1 MTARTSTNGDGVA
14 NWILLRLTGV
24 ALSVLVLGH
33 FALTHI
39 INDVAE
45 TDSAFVADR
54 FGNALFLTWDGA
66 MLVAALVHGAAGL
79 WIIAG
84 EYAGTRR
91 RSWRGSLVALTTAMA
106 VVGIVTLV
114 VAR

>member
-1 MTARTSTNGDGVA
+1 MTARTSTNRDGVA

-54 FGNALFLTWDGA
+54 FGNALFLTWDGT

-84 EYAGTRR
+84 EYAGIRR